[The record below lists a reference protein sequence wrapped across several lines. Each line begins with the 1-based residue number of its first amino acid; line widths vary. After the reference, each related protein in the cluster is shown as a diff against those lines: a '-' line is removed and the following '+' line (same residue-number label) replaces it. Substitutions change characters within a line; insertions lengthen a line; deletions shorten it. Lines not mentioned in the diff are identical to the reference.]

1 MTDTKPY
8 TLREL
13 QAKDVFPMF
22 KIISKFGIN
31 EFKKCFDTQLIKE
44 IVNEQG
50 EVKGDKL
57 ASIVGVNIAFEIA
70 SIVTS
75 NIAKCENEIF
85 DFLTSISNLKRKE
98 IETMSMVTFFE
109 MIVDVIQKEEF
120 KDFFGVVSK
129 LFK

>member
-31 EFKKCFDTQLIKE
+31 EFKKCFDPQLIKE

-75 NIAKCENEIF
+75 NNAKCENEIF

-109 MIVDVIQKEEF
+109 MIVDVIQKEEV